1 MHKIEIPY
9 GVINKISFNHRAEP
23 VPANLR
29 PIFRISII
37 LLVLKINCKN
47 QSASLLKIQ
56 FFNWV
61 LKSESLQKFIKVKGS
76 YNSIFSID
84 IIHLDPMVNLSL
96 KYAIAEGLITTTDNL
111 KYKLTDKGNEFIK
124 KIIESDDRILSS
136 VIEILDFIGKR
147 VSEVK
152 LKGELL

>member
-1 MHKIEIPY
+1 MNKIEIPY
-9 GVINKISFNHRAEP
+9 EVINKISFNHRAEP

-29 PIFRISII
+29 PIFRISIV

-47 QSASLLKIQ
+47 HSATLLKIQ

-61 LKSESLQKFIKVKGS
+61 LKSESLQKFIREKSS
-76 YNSIFSID
+76 YDSIFSID

-96 KYAIAEGLITTTDNL
+96 KYAIAEGLIATTKNL
-111 KYKLTDKGNEFIK
+111 KYKLTEKGNEFVN

-136 VIEILDFIGKR
+136 TIEILDLIGNK
-147 VSEVK
+147 VSEVR